1 MKNGTLYFDAY
12 LSKVLTRLFVN
23 YTQILEEEANCEYVI
38 TEGMLKENM
47 LDVALEMY
55 VPRIDD

>member
-23 YTQILEEEANCEYVI
+23 YTQILEEEENCEYII
-38 TEGMLKENM
+38 TEGMLKESM